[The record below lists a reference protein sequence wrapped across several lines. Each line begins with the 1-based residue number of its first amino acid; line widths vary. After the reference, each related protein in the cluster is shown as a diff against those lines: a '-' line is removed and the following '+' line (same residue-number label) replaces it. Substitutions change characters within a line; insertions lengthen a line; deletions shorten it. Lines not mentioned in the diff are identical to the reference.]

1 MTAAGS
7 RRRQAATGS
16 NRGKVASVR
25 AAQVDEVAEEHA
37 AEQQG
42 LGGDGAE
49 ARDELHRNGAVALSE
64 FDGPGEG
71 VRWGKL
77 GPVAGGNSE
86 VSAGEA

>member
-42 LGGDGAE
+42 LGCDGAE
-49 ARDELHRNGAVALSE
+49 ARDKLHRNGAVALSE

>member
-1 MTAAGS
+1 MTAAES

-25 AAQVDEVAEEHA
+25 AAQVNEVAEEHA

-42 LGGDGAE
+42 LGCDGAE
-49 ARDELHRNGAVALSE
+49 ARDKLHRNALSE
-64 FDGPGEG
+64 FDGPREG

-77 GPVAGGNSE
+77 GPVAGGDSE